1 MTDANNISP
10 VSLCRLM
17 GFALGLFAVQTF
29 WGFTW
34 ATLPLYL
41 KELTGSNTVTG
52 IIISMAGIT
61 GLFFPVIA
69 GAVSDRI
76 NTPLGRRRPLIITG
90 WILACIMIGL
100 LMRIDSLLA
109 ALPVIMLAYA
119 GFFLAI
125 GPYFALL
132 PDTVPAAQRSFASGV
147 MFLIGGTGM
156 LSYLMFAARL
166 WETSHTR
173 PFVWVVIA
181 VAVSVT
187 VMCFSVREARVPV
200 QLKQPSLLRELL
212 RRKNVLK
219 FFAAMTLQWIGLWM
233 LSAFFVIASMAL
245 FGLSVE
251 RAIKAFFVMN
261 VSFVLFALP
270 AGLLATKLGLK
281 RTTISGMAIMIVSF
295 CCVSFVKSYSAL
307 IVLMVISGVGY
318 GTVLAVSYPFFLSLL
333 PEGNTAGFVGFYHAC
348 QNGTLLIGPVVG
360 GIMVDH
366 FGYTTLFYGAAA
378 VMLAGLI
385 TYTIVRN
392 PEGRVR
398 N

>member
-1 MTDANNISP
+1 MTDANNSSP
-10 VSLCRLM
+10 VSLYRLT

-41 KELTGSNTVTG
+41 KELTGSNTATG

-90 WILACIMIGL
+90 WILACIMVGL

-132 PDTVPAAQRSFASGV
+132 PDTVPVAQRSFASGV

-200 QLKQPSLLRELL
+200 RLKQPSLLRELL

-251 RAIKAFFVMN
+251 RAIEAFFVMN
-261 VSFVLFALP
+261 VSFVLFVLP

-295 CCVSFVKSYSAL
+295 CCVSFVKSYSTL

-318 GTVLAVSYPFFLSLL
+318 GTVLAVSYPLFLSLL

-360 GIMVDH
+360 GFMIDH
-366 FGYTTLFYGAAA
+366 FGYTTLFYGAAV

-385 TYTIVRN
+385 TYTFVRN
-392 PEGRVR
+392 PEWRVR

>member
-1 MTDANNISP
+1 MTDANNILP
-10 VSLCRLM
+10 VSLYRLM

-90 WILACIMIGL
+90 WILACIMVGL

-109 ALPVIMLAYA
+109 ALPVIMFAYA

-181 VAVSVT
+181 VTVSVT
-187 VMCFSVREARVPV
+187 IMCFSVREARVHV
-200 QLKQPSLLRELL
+200 RLKQPSLLRELL

-261 VSFVLFALP
+261 VSFVLVALP

-295 CCVSFVKSYSAL
+295 CCVSFVKSYTAL
-307 IVLMVISGVGY
+307 IVLMVISGIGY
-318 GTVLAVSYPFFLSLL
+318 GTVLAASYPFFLSLL

-348 QNGTLLIGPVVG
+348 QNGTLLIGPIVG
-360 GIMVDH
+360 GFMVDH

>member
-1 MTDANNISP
+1 MTDANNFSL
-10 VSLCRLM
+10 VSLFRLT

-41 KELTGSNTVTG
+41 KELTGSNTATG

-76 NTPLGRRRPLIITG
+76 STPLGRRRPLIITG
-90 WILACIMIGL
+90 WILACIMVGL

-200 QLKQPSLLRELL
+200 RLKQPSLLRELL

-233 LSAFFVIASMAL
+233 LSAFFVIANMAL

-251 RAIKAFFVMN
+251 RAIEAFFVMN

-281 RTTISGMAIMIVSF
+281 RTTIYGMAIMIVSF

>member
-1 MTDANNISP
+1 
-10 VSLCRLM
+10 
-17 GFALGLFAVQTF
+17 
-29 WGFTW
+29 
-34 ATLPLYL
+34 
-41 KELTGSNTVTG
+41 
-52 IIISMAGIT
+52 MAGIT

-90 WILACIMIGL
+90 WILACIMVGL

-200 QLKQPSLLRELL
+200 RLKQPSLLRELL

-233 LSAFFVIASMAL
+233 LSAFFVIANMAL

-251 RAIKAFFVMN
+251 RAIEAFFVMN

-281 RTTISGMAIMIVSF
+281 RTTIYGMAIMIVSF

-333 PEGNTAGFVGFYHAC
+333 PEEYRRICRILSCLSERNTAHRSGRWGNYGRPFRVHDPFLWGSRGHA
-348 QNGTLLIGPVVG
+348 G
-360 GIMVDH
+360 GAHHLHYRTQSRRAREELTWDPRISEVYL
-366 FGYTTLFYGAAA
+366 GG
-378 VMLAGLI
+378 
-385 TYTIVRN
+385 
-392 PEGRVR
+392 
-398 N
+398 

>member
-1 MTDANNISP
+1 MTDANNFSL
-10 VSLCRLM
+10 VSLFRLT

-41 KELTGSNTVTG
+41 KELTGSNTATG

-76 NTPLGRRRPLIITG
+76 STPLGRRRPLIITG
-90 WILACIMIGL
+90 WILACIMVGL

-200 QLKQPSLLRELL
+200 RLKQPSLLRELL

-233 LSAFFVIASMAL
+233 LSAFFVIANMAL

-251 RAIKAFFVMN
+251 RAIEAFFVMN

-281 RTTISGMAIMIVSF
+281 RTTIYGMAIMIVSF

-385 TYTIVRN
+385 TYAIVRN

>member
-1 MTDANNISP
+1 MTDANNSSP
-10 VSLCRLM
+10 VSLYRLT

-41 KELTGSNTVTG
+41 KELTGSNTATG

-90 WILACIMIGL
+90 WILACIMVGL

-156 LSYLMFAARL
+156 LIYLMFAARL

-200 QLKQPSLLRELL
+200 RLKQPSLLRELL

-281 RTTISGMAIMIVSF
+281 RTTIYGMAIMIVSF

>member
-1 MTDANNISP
+1 
-10 VSLCRLM
+10 
-17 GFALGLFAVQTF
+17 
-29 WGFTW
+29 
-34 ATLPLYL
+34 
-41 KELTGSNTVTG
+41 
-52 IIISMAGIT
+52 
-61 GLFFPVIA
+61 
-69 GAVSDRI
+69 
-76 NTPLGRRRPLIITG
+76 
-90 WILACIMIGL
+90 
-100 LMRIDSLLA
+100 
-109 ALPVIMLAYA
+109 
-119 GFFLAI
+119 
-125 GPYFALL
+125 
-132 PDTVPAAQRSFASGV
+132 
-147 MFLIGGTGM
+147 
-156 LSYLMFAARL
+156 
-166 WETSHTR
+166 
-173 PFVWVVIA
+173 
-181 VAVSVT
+181 
-187 VMCFSVREARVPV
+187 VPV
-200 QLKQPSLLRELL
+200 RLKQPSLLRELL

-219 FFAAMTLQWIGLWM
+219 FFAAMTLQWIGIWM

-245 FGLSVE
+245 FGLSVD
-251 RAIKAFFVMN
+251 RAIEAFFVMN

-281 RTTISGMAIMIVSF
+281 RTTIYGMAIMIVSF